1 LANKCFTCAT
11 LRVSVSINRFP
22 YNRACMRTLTYS
34 EAINE
39 ALQEEMAR
47 DPNVFIIGEDV
58 GAMGGVFGV
67 TTGLIE
73 KFGEARV
80 MDTPISEAG
89 IIGAALGAAMMGMRP
104 VAEIMF
110 GDFLGC
116 AGDQLINQVAK
127 ARYMSGGKARV
138 PLTIRIASGAPG
150 AAAAQHSQSPE
161 SWFMNIPGLK
171 IVTPATPADA
181 KGLLKSAIRG
191 EDPVLFFEHKMLYA
205 MKGEVPEG
213 EYLVEFGKASML
225 REGNDVTIIAIG
237 GMVQHALAAAEELL
251 SGRSAASAP
260 TAISCEV
267 IDPRTLVPLD
277 VPTLVNSVKKTGRVV
292 IAHEAHKRSGPGAEI
307 AAIIA
312 EHALDYLDAPIQRV
326 AAKNVP
332 LPYAPAL
339 EQFVLPSKEDIVN
352 AVRLTMR

>member
-1 LANKCFTCAT
+1 
-11 LRVSVSINRFP
+11 
-22 YNRACMRTLTYS
+22 MRILTYS

-39 ALQEEMAR
+39 ALREEMTR
-47 DPNVFIIGEDV
+47 DPSVFILGEDV
-58 GAMGGVFGV
+58 GVMGGVFGV
-67 TTGLIE
+67 TAGLIQQ
-73 KFGEARV
+73 FGEARV
-80 MDTPISEAG
+80 LDTPISETG

-138 PLTIRIASGAPG
+138 PLTIRVTTGAPG

-161 SWFMNIPGLK
+161 AWFMNVPGLK

-205 MKGEVPEG
+205 AKGEVPEG
-213 EYLVEFGKASML
+213 DYVIPFGQANVQ
-225 REGNDVTIIAIG
+225 RQGQQVTIIAIG
-237 GMVQHALAAAEELL
+237 GMLQHALAAADEL
-251 SGRSAASAP
+251 AADG
-260 TAISCEV
+260 ISCEV

-277 VPTLVNSVKKTGRVV
+277 VSTLVASVRKTGRVI

-307 AAIIA
+307 AALLA
-312 EHALDYLDAPIQRV
+312 EHALDYLDAPIKRV

-332 LPYAPAL
+332 LPYAPTL
-339 EQFVLPSKEDIVN
+339 EQFVLPDKDDIVA
-352 AVRLTMR
+352 AVKEVL